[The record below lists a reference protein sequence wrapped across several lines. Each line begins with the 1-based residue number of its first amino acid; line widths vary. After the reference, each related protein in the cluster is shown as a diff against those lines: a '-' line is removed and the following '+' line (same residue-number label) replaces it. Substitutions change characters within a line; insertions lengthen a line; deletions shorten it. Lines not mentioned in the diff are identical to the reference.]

1 MQRPA
6 RQQKGLGRRGQGFLP
21 VESGRV
27 GPGGAGVRNPL
38 PAGRSSEASRA
49 SAPLGSAV
57 TWPPELHGGLTRWGR
72 PRDCPAAPLAGA
84 GQGLTAGESP
94 RWCQRLARASRVESV
109 PRPKEE
115 RGGVCGV
122 VLYALLHIPL
132 SNWQCVPR
140 TFYLKHFER
149 HICKKLNLGVSGD
162 SDLRS
167 AQCSRGWTEALPNA
181 WEFFVG
187 LLRFQQSF
195 VSVSHLHVEKKESG
209 GDSTRPWSGGPLAA
223 PWPLLP
229 LPWGWG
235 THSHDAGASRPVLT
249 CPQVRLASRRV
260 ESGPCDFCAASVEKP
275 QARTWLSP
283 WPWVGSESPWR
294 PRPSA

>member
-1 MQRPA
+1 MSGSGLGTAPPLGASWKSPGRESLSCKLGAPA
-6 RQQKGLGRRGQGFLP
+6 EGLGRRGQGFLP

-84 GQGLTAGESP
+84 GQGLTEGESP

-167 AQCSRGWTEALPNA
+167 AQCSRGCVSARLRET
-181 WEFFVG
+181 VG
-187 LLRFQQSF
+187 SPGVCPVLQCA
-195 VSVSHLHVEKKESG
+195 
-209 GDSTRPWSGGPLAA
+209 RPGPLSIRH
-223 PWPLLP
+223 LVF
-229 LPWGWG
+229 
-235 THSHDAGASRPVLT
+235 TVQEAGERGVL
-249 CPQVRLASRRV
+249 
-260 ESGPCDFCAASVEKP
+260 
-275 QARTWLSP
+275 
-283 WPWVGSESPWR
+283 
-294 PRPSA
+294 